1 MSFMPQ
7 LTGEKS
13 NPDEVNLIID
23 WKAMI
28 TVSCT
33 LAICSSGWSNS
44 SGRACQSLG
53 INKCLAVKSIEK
65 HQEMV

>member
-1 MSFMPQ
+1 MSFMHQ

-13 NPDEVNLIID
+13 NPYEVNLIID

-33 LAICSSGWSNS
+33 LFVAVAGLILQASLV
-44 SGRACQSLG
+44 RALG
-53 INKCLAVKSIEK
+53 
-65 HQEMV
+65 